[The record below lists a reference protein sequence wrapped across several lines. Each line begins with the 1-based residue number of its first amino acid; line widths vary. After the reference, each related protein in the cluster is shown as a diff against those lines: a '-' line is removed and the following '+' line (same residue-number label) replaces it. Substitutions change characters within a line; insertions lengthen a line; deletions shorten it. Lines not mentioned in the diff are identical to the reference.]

1 LKKRL
6 LIPFPLT
13 FIKEKNVP
21 SLQSKANH
29 TAKSVILH
37 DKHHVIKSSFDAKR
51 IFFHVILQFVSA
63 LIL

>member
-1 LKKRL
+1 M
-6 LIPFPLT
+6 T

-37 DKHHVIKSSFDAKR
+37 DKTHVIKPSFGAKR
-51 IFFHVILQFVSA
+51 MNFSCHFTIYFSVN
-63 LIL
+63 LITP